1 MADSKRHLPYA
12 IGQMSYTNMR
22 HSFRRYLNP
31 FMLLMWRL
39 GLGRWLNA
47 WPPVGG
53 RIMVI
58 AHTGRKTGQRRYAPV
73 NYALVEGELYCVAGF
88 GAVSDWYR
96 NVLATPQVEVWLPDG
111 WWRGVVSDISDDA
124 RRLPLLRQV
133 LIASG
138 FAARAVGLDPVR
150 MPEPALEAAT
160 QTYRLLHIQR
170 TEPRTG
176 PGGPGDLAWVWP
188 VATIVLFIMR
198 WPKRRQK

>member
-1 MADSKRHLPYA
+1 MPPISLQTQDRLRRGFKR
-12 IGQMSYTNMR
+12 
-22 HSFRRYLNP
+22 FLNP
-31 FMLLMWRL
+31 FMRLMWRL

-47 WPPVGG
+47 WPAVGG

-96 NVLATPQVEVWLPDG
+96 NVLANPQVEVWLPDG
-111 WWRGVVSDISDDA
+111 WWRGVVSDMSDDA

-138 FAARAVGLDPVR
+138 FAARTVGLDPGR

-188 VATIVLFIMR
+188 VATIVLLILR
-198 WPKRRQK
+198 WPKRRKRG